1 MSFSNYD
8 ERTSM
13 VSGKVSQV
21 VLALTQVALVIAIL
35 NRAYLLDQPDAQ
47 FGDLRIILGLSLA
60 GNILASLYFGG
71 HYPVLSLGT
80 LFRIY
85 LVAVVGLF
93 VVLSIW
99 FGLPELSEW
108 RNTLLPIT
116 LGPAIVLALYYFV
129 SRLSERR
136 MQRDLEG

>member
-99 FGLPELSEW
+99 FGLPEPSVIGSKEIL
-108 RNTLLPIT
+108 
-116 LGPAIVLALYYFV
+116 
-129 SRLSERR
+129 
-136 MQRDLEG
+136 RDEKMAGHARHF